1 MHRIPARYAPLLTA
15 FLVSVFM
22 SCIVSGIA
30 TLKNTGFE
38 PVFFGKWMA
47 AWGLS
52 WIVAFPVLLL
62 VLPLVR
68 KLVASIVRPPT

>member
-1 MHRIPARYAPLLTA
+1 MTRIPARYAQLLTG

-22 SCIVSGIA
+22 SCIVSGVA
-30 TLKNTGFE
+30 TFKNTGFS
-38 PVFFGKWMA
+38 PVFFAKWMA

-68 KLVASIVRPPT
+68 RLVGRLVERPD